1 MPPLGTRPAD
11 RARPAVGTGRLRCP
25 LTRRYDTGQ
34 KRRNGPGR
42 PNPYVPEVDV
52 ADDESAD
59 EVSTRSRRTE
69 TLWADVRIDPVEIAL
84 PGGVGY
90 TLRAYRL
97 ASEVADRD
105 TDEVE
110 ERDLDDYEAAS
121 AAVHRRRRAETPDEE
136 PEEVDDDDFAEE
148 FDEVDDDEDEEEDDE
163 EDEEEEEDEAA
174 PADEETPIFLGR
186 KGKVYL
192 FHSPDKLIEFVKSG
206 AEHDLSQ
213 LDSWDD
219 LVRRVRSD
227 DIDPIDEDRYELDLV
242 VENLRGGPDAWD
254 APLILKAGEL
264 ARDLGFALRLDP
276 VMVAMSAGSPL
287 DDLDEA
293 LRKADVGGVGSFFAK
308 RRLRKIPAQQSSLAW
323 RTVIGKISAAAD
335 WRD

>member
-1 MPPLGTRPAD
+1 
-11 RARPAVGTGRLRCP
+11 
-25 LTRRYDTGQ
+25 
-34 KRRNGPGR
+34 
-42 PNPYVPEVDV
+42 V

-97 ASEVADRD
+97 ASEFVGSGGP
-105 TDEVE
+105 E

-121 AAVHRRRRAETPDEE
+121 AAVHRRRRAETPEEDELELDEE
-136 PEEVDDDDFAEE
+136 LEEEVDEGDL
-148 FDEVDDDEDEEEDDE
+148 DDEDEEDEEDLEEDEDEEDEDE
-163 EDEEEEEDEAA
+163 EDEEEEEA
-174 PADEETPIFLGR
+174 PADEETPIFLGN

-192 FHSPDKLIEFVKSG
+192 FHSPDKLVEFVKSG

-213 LDSWDD
+213 LDSWSD

-227 DIDPIDEDRYELDLV
+227 DIDPIDDDRYELDLV
-242 VENLRGGPDAWD
+242 VENLRGGPDVWD

-264 ARDLGFALRLDP
+264 ARDLGFALRLDA
-276 VMVAMSAGSPL
+276 VMIAMSSGSPL

-293 LRKADVGGVGSFFAK
+293 LRKADAGGVGSFFAK

>member
-97 ASEVADRD
+97 ASEFVGSGGA
-105 TDEVE
+105 E

-121 AAVHRRRRAETPDEE
+121 AAVHRRRRAEAPEEDELELDEE
-136 PEEVDDDDFAEE
+136 LEEEVDEGDLDDEE
-148 FDEVDDDEDEEEDDE
+148 DLDEDEDDEDEDEEDEDEEEG
-163 EDEEEEEDEAA
+163 EEEEEAR
-174 PADEETPIFLGR
+174 ADEETPIFLGT

-192 FHSPDKLIEFVKSG
+192 FHS
-206 AEHDLSQ
+206 
-213 LDSWDD
+213 
-219 LVRRVRSD
+219 
-227 DIDPIDEDRYELDLV
+227 
-242 VENLRGGPDAWD
+242 
-254 APLILKAGEL
+254 
-264 ARDLGFALRLDP
+264 
-276 VMVAMSAGSPL
+276 
-287 DDLDEA
+287 
-293 LRKADVGGVGSFFAK
+293 
-308 RRLRKIPAQQSSLAW
+308 
-323 RTVIGKISAAAD
+323 
-335 WRD
+335 